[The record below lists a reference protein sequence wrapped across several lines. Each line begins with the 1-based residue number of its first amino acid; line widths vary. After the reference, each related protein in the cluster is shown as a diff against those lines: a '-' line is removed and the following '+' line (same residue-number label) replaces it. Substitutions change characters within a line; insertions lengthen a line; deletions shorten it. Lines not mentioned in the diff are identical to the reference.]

1 MLQSALLT
9 LLMGAGFLSQPS
21 PSYRLELQPVADG
34 AELITV
40 FGHLH
45 NPASRSQDLDV
56 PLLSVL
62 RDSLGDSDPA
72 NDRLRDVWILTSTR
86 PTPWQRAASALSFG
100 YFRVG
105 NRSHANAVPSPALDL
120 ASPARSVYSN
130 LFGDSLQAL
139 ELDPLGMAIRST
151 TRTYRG
157 NSSDYTKLQVFEALA
172 TLDNLDRDSA
182 ATAILPENQFR
193 ELYSRLSLSTRT
205 FGGLVREQKLS
216 TFYDRQTSQ
225 MEETRGH
232 NWDLLRQRAEAN
244 GLIFEPL
251 ALPSSTPSEALL
263 WISRDDLNARDA
275 HRYDGQLLGI
285 ANPWTDDRLLH
296 WTGYTGTRYF
306 DSDNH
311 LVPAGTPG
319 ARAEQ
324 MIPLAFYNLDYP
336 RVPLLLADFRDS
348 LKPKR
353 RELLSDGAT
362 SIVTG
367 IFGITRFGNPE
378 FFAADTMWTFVRGR
392 HGAAVNRNARLQG
405 YSEGREF
412 LAMDSTVDPAL
423 KAQLQQRLSHLA
435 LNPRENDVSH
445 EATLAR
451 EQYAALLNYLD
462 SPRGIAKLERD
473 RRKEL
478 ESYTDSRS
486 RRVLL
491 SMGRVFTR
499 GPYIDPEKPDADVRA
514 QLDEYRRSSYNMQF
528 LDQILA
534 SSPAPDVVWD
544 PEQIAQSVSAISS
557 DANASPRAQDLVF
570 QVCSRSTDADLG
582 LTCLHALQ
590 RWNAAASTI
599 AKRKSDAVAA
609 QPMAADPAP
618 VGPPA
623 AAGPPAPI
631 SQ

>member
-1 MLQSALLT
+1 MLQSALVT
-9 LLMGAGFLSQPS
+9 LLLGAGVLSQPF
-21 PSYRLELQPVADG
+21 PSYRLERQAVADG

-40 FGHLH
+40 FGRLH
-45 NPASRSQDLDV
+45 SPASGSQGLDV
-56 PLLSVL
+56 PLVSVL
-62 RDSLGDSDPA
+62 RDSLGDSDAA
-72 NDRLRDVWILTSTR
+72 NDRLRYVWILTSTR

-105 NRSHANAVPSPALDL
+105 NRRHANGVPAPALDL

-130 LFGDSLQAL
+130 LFADSLQAL

-157 NSSDYTKLQVFEALA
+157 NSSDYTKLQAFEALA
-172 TLDNLDRDSA
+172 TLDNLDRDADTS
-182 ATAILPENQFR
+182 AILPENQFR
-193 ELYSRLSLSTRT
+193 EIYSRLSLSTRT
-205 FGGLVREQKLS
+205 FGGLVRDRKLS
-216 TFYDRQTSQ
+216 NFYEKQTSQ
-225 MEETRGH
+225 MEETRAH

-251 ALPSSTPSEALL
+251 ALASSTPSEALL
-263 WISRDDLNARDA
+263 WISRADLRNRAI

-296 WTGYTGTRYF
+296 WTGYSETHYF

-311 LVPAGTPG
+311 LVSAHTPG

-353 RELLSDGAT
+353 REILSDGAT
-362 SIVTG
+362 SLVTG
-367 IFGITRFGNPE
+367 ILGITRFGNPE
-378 FFAADTMWTFVRGR
+378 FFAADTMWTFVRRR

-405 YSEGREF
+405 YSEAREF
-412 LAMDSTVDPAL
+412 LAMDSTMDPAL
-423 KAQLQQRLSHLA
+423 KAQLQQRLNHLA
-435 LNPRENDVSH
+435 LNPLENDVSH
-445 EATLAR
+445 EASLAR
-451 EQYAALLNYLD
+451 EQYAALVDYLD

-473 RRKEL
+473 RRKEIEL
-478 ESYTDSRS
+478 YTQSRAH
-486 RRVLL
+486 RVLL
-491 SMGRVFTR
+491 SLGRLFTR
-499 GPYIDPEKPDADVRA
+499 GPYIDPEKPDPNLRGE
-514 QLDEYRRSSYNMQF
+514 LDAYRRSDYNMDF
-528 LDQILA
+528 LDHILA

-557 DANASPRAQDLVF
+557 DANASPKAQNLVF
-570 QVCSRSTDADLG
+570 QVCSRSTDADLS
-582 LTCLHALQ
+582 LACLHALES
-590 RWNAAASTI
+590 WNAFTPNLAAG
-599 AKRKSDAVAA
+599 KSDAVAA
-609 QPMAADPAP
+609 QPIPVTPAL
-618 VGPPA
+618 VGR
-623 AAGPPAPI
+623 PAPI